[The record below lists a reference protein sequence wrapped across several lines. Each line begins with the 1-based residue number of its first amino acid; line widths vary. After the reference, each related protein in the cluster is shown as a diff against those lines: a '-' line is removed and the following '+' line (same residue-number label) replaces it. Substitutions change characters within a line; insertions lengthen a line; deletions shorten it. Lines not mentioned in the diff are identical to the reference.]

1 MKTVVR
7 IENTNCT
14 YCVDDARKV
23 LLESPLVH
31 SVEMNAATGCLDVE
45 HDFEGVSALTG
56 LLRDAALNWEVA
68 DNGEIVM
75 IASTCE
81 SSGRCARH
89 PKGNPAL
96 SVPSAGPVEVT
107 HE

>member
-1 MKTVVR
+1 MKTSVR

-14 YCVDDARKV
+14 YCVDDARRV
-23 LLESPLVH
+23 LLESPLVQI
-31 SVEMNAATGCLDVE
+31 VEMNAATGCLDVE
-45 HDFEGVSALTG
+45 HGFEGVSAITG

-96 SVPSAGPVEVT
+96 SVPSAGSR
-107 HE
+107 